1 MSPLELRRKSQF
13 WRFAQNKDEI
23 YAGLDNVGTVHFARF
38 VIVDDNIFVCSPYI
52 CMFSVYDGDF
62 TKYIRDFIATMGVFN
77 GVVALVK
84 GGDAVFRPCSA
95 GAHGSPS
102 VDDIPAGLREVKPR
116 PAGCGQLEHTVT
128 QPGPA
133 FLDSVPSHFIKL

>member
-1 MSPLELRRKSQF
+1 MS
-13 WRFAQNKDEI
+13 
-23 YAGLDNVGTVHFARF
+23 GLDNVGTVHFARF
-38 VIVDDNIFVCSPYI
+38 VIVDDNYI

-62 TKYIRDFIATMGVFN
+62 TKYIRDFIATIGVFD
-77 GVVALVK
+77 GVVACQRGRCRL
-84 GGDAVFRPCSA
+84 PSCSV

-102 VDDIPAGLREVKPR
+102 VDDVPAGLREVKPR
-116 PAGCGQLEHTVT
+116 PAGCRQLEFTVT